1 MNIVGEYATYINSI
15 LSQFVPATSDELR
28 GIINN
33 GTLYFIV
40 NFGLLYEIELPNIP
54 KEICCAF
61 HRTTDEPD
69 SFNEEGIIKDR
80 PEYFANI
87 VNSIMIINYSN
98 NVPVYIEENVRLN
111 EQYEELDAMKADD
124 GCMKFNTYT
133 DLSHRSFIT
142 ISKKMFKMNKPD
154 GLSLIVYPADNG
166 RLLYKFKIFK
176 KKFNLNINL
185 YLLAIDVY

>member
-15 LSQFVPATSDELR
+15 LAQFVPATSGELR

-40 NFGLLYEIELPNIP
+40 NSGLLYEVLLPNIP

-61 HRTTDEPD
+61 HKTSDNPD

-80 PEYFANI
+80 PEYFANV

-98 NVPVYIEENVRLN
+98 NIPVYVEDNLKLN
-111 EQYEELDAMKADD
+111 DQYDELDGMRADD
-124 GCMKFNTYT
+124 GCMKFNINS
-133 DLSHRSFIT
+133 DLSHKSFIT

-154 GLSLIVYPADNG
+154 GLSLTVYPADYG

-185 YLLAIDVY
+185 YLLTLDVH